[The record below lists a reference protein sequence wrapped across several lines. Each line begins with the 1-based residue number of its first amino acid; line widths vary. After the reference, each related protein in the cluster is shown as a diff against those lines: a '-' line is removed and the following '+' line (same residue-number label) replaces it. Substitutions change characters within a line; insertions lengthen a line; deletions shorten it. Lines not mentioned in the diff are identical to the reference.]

1 MYFTEYFAWD
11 SLRFESYMS
20 RQHFRQAYEDLYHFC
35 HCDRISGTTRQD
47 FGPHTKV
54 ASTGAAMSYRS
65 LEEMLQT
72 VGSPVKLLRNSQIG
86 PYAFPVVRPEFSNWR
101 DEQRA
106 WKETCALFD
115 QSHHMTDLYVEGP
128 EALKLFSDLGVNSFK
143 NFKVNQAK
151 QFVACNHD
159 GYVIGDAILFYLD
172 ENKFNLVGRPPAH
185 NWVQYNLQ
193 TRGYKAS
200 AERDERSAVNQGR
213 RKTFR
218 YQIQGPNALRVMEK
232 VMGKSAPDIRFFNM
246 DVVTIAGRD
255 VRALRHGMVGQPG
268 WELFGPWEQGDEV
281 RNAIVEAGQEFG
293 IRQVG
298 SRAYPTTCLESGWIP
313 SPLPAIYVGEEM
325 KGYRQWLSTKSYE
338 AMASLGGSFYSDVI
352 TNYYLT
358 PYDLGYGPFV
368 KFDHDFVG
376 RQALEEK
383 VNNQKRKKV
392 TLVWNGEDIARV
404 FGSLYRDDG
413 DIAKYIDLPLANYS
427 TLPYDKVLKNGKI
440 VGLSTYTGYTYNERA
455 MISLAVVENEH
466 SEVGTEVALVWGEE
480 GRGSSKPT
488 VERHVQA
495 SIRATVAAVP
505 YAQVARVAYRP
516 H

>member
-1 MYFTEYFAWD
+1 
-11 SLRFESYMS
+11 
-20 RQHFRQAYEDLYHFC
+20 
-35 HCDRISGTTRQD
+35 
-47 FGPHTKV
+47 
-54 ASTGAAMSYRS
+54 MSYRS
-65 LEEMLQT
+65 LEELLQT

-128 EALKLFSDLGVNSFK
+128 DALKLFSDLGVNSFK

-151 QFVACNHD
+151 QFVACNYD
-159 GYVIGDAILFYLD
+159 GYVIGDAILFYLG
-172 ENKFNLVGRPPAH
+172 ENRFNLVGRPPAH
-185 NWVQYNLQ
+185 NWVQHNLE

-218 YQIQGPNALRVMEK
+218 YQVQGPNALRVMEK
-232 VMGKSAPDIRFFNM
+232 ATGKPAPDIRFFNM
-246 DVVTIAGRD
+246 DVVSIAGRE

-268 WELFGPWEQGDEV
+268 WELFGPWGDGDEV

-313 SPLPAIYVGEEM
+313 SPLPAIYAGEKM

-338 AMASLGGSFYSDVI
+338 AMASLGGSFYSEDI
-352 TNYYLT
+352 TDYYLT

-376 RQALEEK
+376 RQALEET
-383 VNNQKRKKV
+383 VNRQKRKKV

-404 FGSLYRDDG
+404 FGSLFRDGG

-427 TLPYDKVLKNGKI
+427 TLPYDKVLKDGKI
-440 VGLSTYTGYTYNERA
+440 VGVSTYTGYTYNERA
-455 MISLAVVENEH
+455 MISLAVVDNQH
-466 SEVGTEVALVWGEE
+466 SEAGTEVTLVWGEE

-488 VERHVQA
+488 VERHEQA

-505 YAQVARVAYRP
+505 YAQVARNAYRP

>member
-1 MYFTEYFAWD
+1 
-11 SLRFESYMS
+11 
-20 RQHFRQAYEDLYHFC
+20 
-35 HCDRISGTTRQD
+35 
-47 FGPHTKV
+47 
-54 ASTGAAMSYRS
+54 MSYRN
-65 LEEMLQT
+65 LEELLQT
-72 VGSPVKLLRNSQIG
+72 VASPVELLRNSQIG

-115 QSHHMTDLYVEGP
+115 QSHHMTDLYVTGP
-128 EALKLFSDLGVNSFK
+128 DALKLFSNLGVNSFK

-151 QFVACNHD
+151 QFIACNYN
-159 GYVIGDAILFYLD
+159 GCVIGDAILFYLD
-172 ENKFNLVGRPPAH
+172 ENSFNLVGRPPAH
-185 NWVQYNLQ
+185 NWVQYNLEM
-193 TRGYKAS
+193 RGYKAS

-218 YQIQGPNALRVMEK
+218 YQIQGPNALKVMEK
-232 VMGKSAPDIRFFNM
+232 VMGKPAPDIRFFNM
-246 DVVTIAGRD
+246 DVVSIAGRE

-268 WELFGPWEQGDEV
+268 WELFGPWEHGEEV
-281 RNAIVEAGQEFG
+281 RNSIVEAGREFG
-293 IRQVG
+293 IREVG

-313 SPLPAIYVGEEM
+313 SPLPAIYVEEEM

-338 AMASLGGSFYSDVI
+338 AMASLGGSFYSDKI
-352 TNYYLT
+352 TDYYVT

-376 RQALEEK
+376 RKAVEQM
-383 VNNQKRKKV
+383 VNNQKRRKV
-392 TLVWNGEDIARV
+392 TLVWNGEDIERV
-404 FGSLYRDDG
+404 FGSLYKDG
-413 DIAKYIDLPLANYS
+413 GEIAKYIDLPLANYS
-427 TLPYDKVLKNGKI
+427 TLPYDKVLKDGKI
-440 VGLSTYTGYTYNERA
+440 VGVSTYTGYTYNERA
-455 MISLAVVENEH
+455 MISLALIENEH
-466 SEVGTEVALVWGEE
+466 SEVGNEVTVVWGEE

-495 SIRATVAAVP
+495 FIRARVAAVP